1 MTDDHLSPEQRA
13 LLTDDLVIRV
23 AELLLPYD
31 GRPEACPSAKLA
43 EKLGLEDGATHP
55 VVRAA
60 IGEALRRALAPICA
74 NSRGYFI
81 AREGGQVAQYIGDLQ
96 SRAHGIE
103 ERIKDVAR
111 AWTRVALQEA
121 APAPVAAPVR
131 WIPEPEEE
139 V

>member
-13 LLTDDLVIRV
+13 LLTDDVVVRV

-43 EKLGLEDGATHP
+43 EKLRLEDGATHP

-81 AREGGQVAQYIGDLQ
+81 ARDASQVAAYKDDL
-96 SRAHGIE
+96 RARAAAIE
-103 ERIKDVAR
+103 ERIQDVDR
-111 AWTRVALQEA
+111 AWTRTTPREPL
-121 APAPVAAPVR
+121 PPRAPVR